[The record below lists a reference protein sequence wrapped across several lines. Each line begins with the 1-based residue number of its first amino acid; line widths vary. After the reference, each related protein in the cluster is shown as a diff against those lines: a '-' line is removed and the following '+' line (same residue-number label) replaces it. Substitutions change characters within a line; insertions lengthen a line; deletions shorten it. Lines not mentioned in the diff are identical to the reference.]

1 MIEWIWPWMLLLAPL
16 PWLVRRFTPPSDGQE
31 PALRAPF
38 FERWQRLSQRQVS
51 ASRRLGRLPELAL
64 WSLWLLLLL
73 AAARPVWVGEAI
85 ELPTSGRDLML
96 AVDISGSMTIEDMEV
111 SDQLVSRIR
120 AVKQVGSRFIEQ
132 REGDRLGLILFGSN
146 AYVQSPLS
154 FDTAT
159 VQRFLMEAQIG
170 FAGQDTAIGDAIGL
184 AVKRLKERPAE
195 NRVLIL
201 LSDGKDT
208 ASSVQPL
215 DAAKLAADLGI
226 RIYTIGIGADQLT
239 MPGLFGSSFGARQ
252 VNPGCPTA
260 NNDKVQQ
267 AANLIRVIAGF
278 CLFKGFQNGSTH
290 RNTVLNGLKARC
302 KLAPSVIAKIAVRS
316 SSRDHQ
322 PIKRHRL
329 ASTKCHALALAVV
342 APGNVR
348 PDVHVRRLQVRW
360 TGAVEHEVRVTG
372 GGTVGDH
379 RHRQ

>member
-1 MIEWIWPWMLLLAPL
+1 MIEWIWPWILLLAPL
-16 PWLVRRFTPPSDGQE
+16 PWLVRRLAPPAEGQE

-38 FERWQRLSQRQVS
+38 FDRWQQLSEHQGRAARSV
-51 ASRRLGRLPELAL
+51 GRLPALAL

-85 ELPTSGRDLML
+85 ELPNSGRDLML

-120 AVKQVGSRFIEQ
+120 AVKQVGARFIQQ

-159 VQRFLMEAQIG
+159 VQRFLQEAQIG
-170 FAGQDTAIGDAIGL
+170 FAGQDTAIGDAVGL
-184 AVKRLKERPAE
+184 AVKRLKERPAQ

-226 RIYTIGIGADQLT
+226 RIYTIGIGADRLT

-252 VNPGCPTA
+252 VNPSAELDEAGLQQIAQITGGKYFRARNPAELA
-260 NNDKVQQ
+260 NIYLLLDQ
-267 AANLIRVIAGF
+267 LE
-278 CLFKGFQNGSTH
+278 
-290 RNTVLNGLKARC
+290 
-302 KLAPSVIAKIAVRS
+302 PIAVDTASYRP
-316 SSRDHQ
+316 RQ
-322 PIKRHRL
+322 ALGYLPLLL
-329 ASTKCHALALAVV
+329 ALAISFALAL
-342 APGNVR
+342 R
-348 PDVHVRRLQVRW
+348 QVWRALPANGKP
-360 TGAVEHEVRVTG
+360 TAQEEGV
-372 GGTVGDH
+372 
-379 RHRQ
+379 

>member
-1 MIEWIWPWMLLLAPL
+1 MIEWIWPFMLLLAPL
-16 PWLVRRFTPPSDGQE
+16 PWLVRRLVPVAQGQE

-38 FERWQRLSQRQVS
+38 FAQWQQLSANQGRTNR
-51 ASRRLGRLPELAL
+51 AAGRLPIAAL
-64 WSLWLLLLL
+64 WGVWLLLLV
-73 AAARPVWVGEAI
+73 AAARPVWVGEPI
-85 ELPTSGRDLML
+85 ELPNSGRDLML

-159 VQRFLMEAQIG
+159 VKRFLLEAQIG

-215 DAAKLAADLGI
+215 DAARLAAELGI
-226 RIYTIGIGADQLT
+226 RIYTIGIGADSLT
-239 MPGLFGSSFGARQ
+239 MPGLFGSSFGSRQ
-252 VNPGCPTA
+252 VNPSAELDEEGLQ
-260 NNDKVQQ
+260 K
-267 AANLIRVIAGF
+267 IAGITGGKYF
-278 CLFKGFQNGSTH
+278 RARNPAELVNIYQLLDQLEPIEVDSTSY
-290 RNTVLNGLKARC
+290 RPRQALGYLP
-302 KLAPSVIAKIAVRS
+302 L
-316 SSRDHQ
+316 
-322 PIKRHRL
+322 
-329 ASTKCHALALAVV
+329 ALALIISFGLALGRLWQA
-342 APGNVR
+342 APRSNSTASGES
-348 PDVHVRRLQVRW
+348 
-360 TGAVEHEVRVTG
+360 T
-372 GGTVGDH
+372 
-379 RHRQ
+379 